1 MIKIDKKR
9 INALRIALVSIFCA
23 LSVRLYFLQVYPT
36 ERVEA
41 QYKNHQ
47 TESISDNKYMLLDT
61 NGKDLME
68 YKKKYIL
75 VIDTKPFKLN
85 NYEETLEDLMAL
97 NFIMKGEDESFN
109 YTDVIKNQGKLY
121 YNISEETY
129 NKIKKL
135 NNIKG
140 IYTFLSDKTDK
151 KEAWSV
157 NGMFSNIDDKNLV
170 KGSLQE
176 EIYNNIKDNEIPKKN
191 FYLDDKAVYSFEE
204 LDVNKNNKNIKL
216 TVDKE
221 IENKIRN
228 VLSKEEYLNYNN
240 VGVTI
245 MESNTGKI
253 RAMVQKDESAA
264 NINLG
269 IEGLG
274 YEPGSIFKLITYGAA
289 LENACTTQYNT
300 VTCTGKMC
308 ERGSHGTI
316 TVREGLIKSCNEVF
330 GVIGSKVGYKD
341 LMEYS
346 EKMGLF
352 KRNLNIQGEGRNETE
367 GVKPAEDESMSL
379 ISIGQSMNTSPI
391 QMLGAV
397 NTFVNNGV
405 YVKPYILEEVQNS
418 EDQTIKTYSTTKEKI
433 FTETTSKIV
442 KNGMREVVLN
452 GTGQS
457 ANVNGIEI
465 GGKTGSATTSNK
477 TTHGWFVGY
486 FKVKNKEYTMIV
498 FIPDLVS
505 KKNESLGGGN
515 TAAPIFKDIVLEL
528 NK

>member
-1 MIKIDKKR
+1 MLKIKKDRYNI
-9 INALRIALVSIFCA
+9 LRAVLVLIFCA

-47 TESISDNKYMLLDT
+47 TESISDSKYMLLDT
-61 NGKDLME
+61 NLKDLME

-97 NFIMKGEDESFN
+97 NFIMKGEDSNFN

-121 YNISEETY
+121 YTISEETY
-129 NKIKKL
+129 NKVNKL

-140 IYTFLSDKTDK
+140 IYTFLSDKVDT

-157 NGMFSNIDDKNLV
+157 SGMFSSVDEKNIV
-170 KGSLQE
+170 AGSLQE
-176 EIYNNIKDNEIPKKN
+176 EIYNNIKENEIPKKN
-191 FYLDDKAVYSFEE
+191 FYLDDKAVYSHEE
-204 LDVNKNNKNIKL
+204 LDINKNNKNIKL
-216 TVDKE
+216 TVDRE
-221 IENKIRN
+221 IEDKIRK
-228 VLSKEEYLNYNN
+228 VLAKEEYSKFEN

-245 MESNTGKI
+245 MESDTGKI
-253 RAMVQKDESAA
+253 RGIVQKNESAA
-264 NINLG
+264 NVNLG

-274 YEPGSIFKLITYGAA
+274 YEPGSIYKLITYGAA
-289 LENACTTQYNT
+289 LEKACTTQYNT
-300 VTCTGKMC
+300 VTCSGKMC

-330 GVIGSKVGYKD
+330 GVIGAKVGYDD

-346 EKMGLF
+346 EKMGLY
-352 KRNLNIQGEGRNETE
+352 KSVLNLKGEGKNETE
-367 GVKPAEDESMSL
+367 GVKPLKSESMSL

-391 QMLGAV
+391 QMLGAI
-397 NTFVNNGV
+397 NTFVNNGI
-405 YVKPYILEEVQNS
+405 YVKPYILEEIQDSNDETV
-418 EDQTIKTYSTTKEKI
+418 KKYTTEKEKI

-442 KNGMREVVLN
+442 KNGMVEVVN
-452 GTGQS
+452 SGTGKS
-457 ANVNGIEI
+457 ASVKGVEI
-465 GGKTGSATTSNK
+465 GGKTGSATSSNE
-477 TTHGWFVGY
+477 TTHGWFAGY
-486 FKVKNKEYTMIV
+486 FKVKNKEYSMVV
-498 FIPDLVS
+498 FVPDLVS
-505 KKNESLGGGN
+505 EKNESLGGGN
-515 TAAPIFKDIVLEL
+515 TAAPIFKDVVLEL